1 MNWNWN
7 NDIKKVIDNE
17 KLKYIK
23 SLCDKW
29 ELNKLKNPITNFKI
43 QENKGTYN
51 LIKKTCNSKH
61 IKNLDKSTNSKSSN
75 KNNESN
81 NILKKT
87 SYDIDTNEYF
97 PNIDDPEFIKK
108 LNNLQEIT
116 VHTTSKLNSLNTLED
131 FENQVLKECPD
142 NEFFKS
148 YFQYFIQQYMSN
160 RTLYKNLLLFYS
172 VGVGKTCSAVS
183 IAEGFLSEYSSFEE
197 PLIWVILPKSLKT
210 NFINTIYD
218 FTLYGKTQCTNDIY
232 LKLGKIDKNQ
242 PLTSEIKNK
251 ILKII
256 KQRYKILT
264 YGEFNKEVSGNYIL
278 NNKIIIVDEAH
289 NLRNK
294 LVNEKEEDDDDLNE
308 DYAIKTYNELEKVI
322 ENGNNNRLILMS
334 GTPMYNKPDEIIELL
349 NLFLLNDK
357 KERINIKTIFDKNDN
372 LRLNIKKKII
382 ELSKK
387 YISYINN
394 KNPFSYSIR
403 LSPENAIKNK
413 DNIPSNI
420 QNKKDYEWI
429 NYIKD
434 GILLIKLGKEQEKYY
449 RTNYKKSLH
458 LSGFEPMNIVYK
470 NNIGQV
476 GFNSIFKKV
485 DKKEKGSLCI
495 EYRDKNE
502 EILAEPLLSKYGK
515 KISILLENIKESNGT
530 VLVYSRF
537 LWAGIIPCAIA
548 LEHIGYSRYGVKN
561 NILNSNKSEDKNL
574 TYAILTTPVLNLMGS
589 ESTSF
594 DKLIE
599 EINKDKV
606 KVVFI
611 TQKAS
616 EGISFKNIR
625 EIHILEP
632 WYHINRSEQIIGR
645 GIRKCS
651 HIGLSLEYRNTTIYQ
666 YCGYIDDIETKDVN
680 TLKIAGN
687 KIKNVDII
695 TNIIKNNSIDCGIHK
710 YINYYPPDIFKFG
723 KLSIINSKNKQIEYN
738 IKEEKEPECN
748 INDGEDYRGVIKSN
762 MKLSENLKNRI
773 ISYINKNRKE
783 FYSFDEIFNN
793 IKTYDGDNLY
803 LYYAINQCLYP
814 NNVINGYYLYLNGN
828 GIQIIKKNYKFEYS
842 TILINKKKD
851 ERVKIEPN
859 IETFLNTIIK
869 IENDKFKRLYKLYSF
884 FNSLNFDKIIKSIII
899 NNDKYKLI
907 YNDLY
912 NEGLIIKDGYIN
924 IFNNNEGIDINGDD
938 IPIDEVEKIVKKYK
952 VMNIDKKEK
961 HTKMVIEFDKK
972 KNYKKIDYKLYLKV
986 NSKGASC
993 FTKTKKVL
1001 NDEFNGINENKN
1013 ISDICYDI
1021 IEKMYKN
1028 NKFFFIPEKKPIEK
1042 MT

>member
-1 MNWNWN
+1 MNWDWK

-29 ELNKLKNPITNFKI
+29 ELNKLKNPITNSKI
-43 QENKGTYN
+43 QENKVTYK
-51 LIKKTCNSKH
+51 LIEKTCNSKN
-61 IKNLDKSTNSKSSN
+61 IKNLNKSTKSQSSN
-75 KNNESN
+75 KDLKINNLS
-81 NILKKT
+81 KKT
-87 SYDIDTNEYF
+87 SYDIDTKEYF
-97 PNIDDPEFIKK
+97 PNINDKEFIEK
-108 LNNLQEIT
+108 LYNLQEIT
-116 VHTTSKLNSLNTLED
+116 VHKTAKLNELKSLQD

-142 NEFFKS
+142 KEFFKS

-172 VGVGKTCSAVS
+172 VGVGKTCSAIS
-183 IAEGFLSEYSSFEE
+183 IAEGFLTEHSSFEE

-232 LKLGKIDKNQ
+232 LKLAKINKTQ
-242 PLTSEIKNK
+242 PLTSDIKNK
-251 ILKII
+251 IIKII
-256 KQRYKILT
+256 KQRYKILS

-294 LVNEKEEDDDDLNE
+294 LINDKDDDDDDLNE

-322 ENGNNNRLILMS
+322 ENGTNNRLILMS

-357 KERINIKTIFDKNDN
+357 KPKINTKTIFDNKNN
-372 LRLNIKKKII
+372 LKEDIKEKII
-382 ELSKK
+382 ELSKI
-387 YISYINN
+387 YISYLNN
-394 KNPFSYSIR
+394 NNPFSYSIR
-403 LSPENAIKNK
+403 LSPQNAIQNYK
-413 DNIPSNI
+413 NIPSNI
-420 QNKKDYEWI
+420 INKKDYQWI
-429 NYIKD
+429 NYIND
-434 GILLIKLGKEQEKYY
+434 GIILVKLGVEQEKYY
-449 RTNYKKSLH
+449 RKNYKKSLH

-495 EYRDKNE
+495 EYRDENE

-632 WYHINRSEQIIGR
+632 WYHVNRSEQIIGR

-651 HIGLSLEYRNTTIYQ
+651 HIGLPLEYRNTTIYQ
-666 YCGYIDDIETKDVN
+666 YCGYINDIETKDVN

-687 KIKNVDII
+687 KIKNVEII
-695 TNIIKNNSIDCGIHK
+695 RNIIKNNAIDCGIHK
-710 YINYYPPDIFKFG
+710 FINYYPKDIFQFG
-723 KLSIINSKNKQIEYN
+723 KLNIINSKNKEIEYE
-738 IKEEKEPECN
+738 IKIEQEPKCITN
-748 INDGEDYRGVIKSN
+748 NGSDMRGVIKSN
-762 MKLSENLKNRI
+762 MKLTENLKNRI
-773 ISYINKNRKE
+773 INYIDKNRKD
-783 FYSFDEIFNN
+783 FYSFDEIFHQ
-793 IKTYDGDNLY
+793 IKTYDGDNIY
-803 LYYAINQCLYP
+803 IYYAINQCLYP
-814 NNVINGYYLYLNGN
+814 NNIIDGYYLYLNGN
-828 GIQIIKKNYKFEYS
+828 GIQFVKNNNNNEYS

-851 ERVKIEPN
+851 EKIKIEPN
-859 IETFLNTIIK
+859 FETFLNTIIK
-869 IENDKFKRLYKLYSF
+869 IENNKFKRLYKLYSF
-884 FNSLNFDKIIKSIII
+884 FDSSNFHKIIQYIIK
-899 NNDKYKLI
+899 NNKYKII
-907 YNDLY
+907 YDDLY
-912 NEGLIIKDGYIN
+912 TEGLIIKDGYIN

-938 IPIDEVEKIVKKYK
+938 IPIDTIEKILKNYKSVNIDNKKKYGK
-952 VMNIDKKEK
+952 SIIKL
-961 HTKMVIEFDKK
+961 DKK
-972 KNYKKIDYKLYLKV
+972 KKCKIIDFKLFFDIKSL
-986 NSKGASC
+986 GASC
-993 FTKTKKVL
+993 FTKTKKSL
-1001 NDEFNGINENKN
+1001 KNEFNNINENKN

-1021 IEKMYKN
+1021 IEILYNEKQ
-1028 NKFFFIPEKKPIEK
+1028 FFFLPEKKP
-1042 MT
+1042 